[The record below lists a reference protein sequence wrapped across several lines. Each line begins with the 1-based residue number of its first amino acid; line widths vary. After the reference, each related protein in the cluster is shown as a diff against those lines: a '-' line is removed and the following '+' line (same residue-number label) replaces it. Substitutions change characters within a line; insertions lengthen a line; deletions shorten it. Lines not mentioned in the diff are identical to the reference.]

1 MKPHIRPAERDIG
14 LAPRAERDVRNDI
27 CLAGRRRVAKANA
40 QDAKLTHQRIWIEI
54 DVTAGEEHSD
64 HEPRGAAEQQE
75 SPATGL
81 LRTSRPSSP
90 VLNMCGPGSTFRRK
104 RRVAHWPGRI
114 GVVRIARQE
123 APLVNTAAY
132 SLILDASSP

>member
-1 MKPHIRPAERDIG
+1 MDSHVRPAERDIG
-14 LAPRAERDVRNDI
+14 LPPGAERDVRNDV
-27 CLAGRRRVAKANA
+27 CLAGRSRIAKAHA
-40 QDAKLTHQRIWIEI
+40 QDAKLTNQRIWIQI
-54 DVTAGEEHSD
+54 HVAAAKEHSD
-64 HEPRGAAEQQE
+64 HDPRDAAEQRE
-75 SPATGL
+75 SPENGPL
-81 LRTSRPSSP
+81 GTSRRSPSALNTPDLGSP
-90 VLNMCGPGSTFRRK
+90 FRRK